1 MKAVFQVLTALLSL
15 FLFIFCVSF
24 DAQATEILS
33 LRSYVNTDKTRVVID
48 LDKKPT
54 YATAL
59 STKNFNLRIKNL
71 GNAKKAPNTLTF
83 NRRSCLGGFSKKLDH
98 TDVRYLFP
106 LGSCGTPQYFL
117 LAPQTGTNNYR
128 IVIDFPHSGSGNAE
142 LAKSS
147 DTRPLKDLERDLFIE
162 CSSPGKDGL
171 RVMSKAQADEYSK
184 KLATLRENYAKQ
196 TAAQQQARNEKES
209 QNKDD
214 EAVSDAKAPPSPVQA
229 PPVARPFII
238 AIDPGHGGKDPGAI
252 GKRGVREKNVTL
264 AISQALARYINSN
277 SKFRA
282 VLTRN
287 KDSYIT
293 LDGRSEIARKKKADL
308 LISIHADSVASGSST
323 ARGAS
328 VWVLSVNRASRENG
342 KILRNNSSSKLL
354 GGAGEVI
361 EQSEGNPYLAATILD
376 MSSANTRSE
385 GYLLGQEILSKL
397 GNFTRLHKKSPM
409 HGSLAVLKSPDIPS
423 LLVETGYL
431 SNKYEEIQLN
441 QPNYQKQI
449 AYHIYLGIKSYYE
462 KYPAK
467 NMLSRVESAARSRS
481 SGKNVTVK
489 SGDTLS
495 SIASRNGVSV
505 KELKRVNS
513 LSSDV
518 IKKGQKLY
526 LP

>member
-1 MKAVFQVLTALLSL
+1 M
-15 FLFIFCVSF
+15 
-24 DAQATEILS
+24 
-33 LRSYVNTDKTRVVID
+33 
-48 LDKKPT
+48 
-54 YATAL
+54 
-59 STKNFNLRIKNL
+59 
-71 GNAKKAPNTLTF
+71 
-83 NRRSCLGGFSKKLDH
+83 
-98 TDVRYLFP
+98 
-106 LGSCGTPQYFL
+106 
-117 LAPQTGTNNYR
+117 
-128 IVIDFPHSGSGNAE
+128 
-142 LAKSS
+142 
-147 DTRPLKDLERDLFIE
+147 
-162 CSSPGKDGL
+162 
-171 RVMSKAQADEYSK
+171 
-184 KLATLRENYAKQ
+184 
-196 TAAQQQARNEKES
+196 
-209 QNKDD
+209 
-214 EAVSDAKAPPSPVQA
+214 QA